1 MRKRNTTKPRTRFF
15 SFRLSLHRERTLL
28 RRTLA
33 RPSDGTLVKHE
44 SREGSQHSTAED
56 AGRTWQSLRPES
68 NSRMFLHDY
77 SPYIPAQLLQQF
89 LGTKLGTNKTS
100 NPGAQA
106 VSTLD
111 ANLPEPNLERA
122 HTTDTREARN
132 NARHSGASQSGLGP
146 PLTSPRGEPVWVG
159 PATDQPGTVHVPG
172 THSSSFLEF
181 SSFKIP

>member
-1 MRKRNTTKPRTRFF
+1 MKQRPKQEQAHDRTRSKLATTRPHETRRFENDLAKARHHETTNAFVFF
-15 SFRLSLHRERTLL
+15 LTSFRLSLHRERTLL

-44 SREGSQHSTAED
+44 SREGSHHSTAED

-77 SPYIPAQLLQQF
+77 SPYIPAQLLLQF

-100 NPGAQA
+100 NPEAQA

-122 HTTDTREARN
+122 HTH
-132 NARHSGASQSGLGP
+132 RHRGSSQQCTTQWG
-146 PLTSPRGEPVWVG
+146 
-159 PATDQPGTVHVPG
+159 
-172 THSSSFLEF
+172 
-181 SSFKIP
+181 